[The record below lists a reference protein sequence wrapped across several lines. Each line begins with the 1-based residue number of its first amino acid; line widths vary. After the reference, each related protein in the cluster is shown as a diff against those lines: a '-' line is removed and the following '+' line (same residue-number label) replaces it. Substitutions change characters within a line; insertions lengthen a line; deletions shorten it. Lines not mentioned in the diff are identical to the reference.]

1 MTILVPLPE
10 DFAVRR
16 ADLTFGLR
24 SAILFFQELAV
35 PGIGGAWYVRHFSWP
50 IAAISLA
57 REAKFRFRPATIANA
72 LEALANKAEWAV
84 TPEEDRVTLA
94 VLGKRAFAREPH
106 EWRFGRLKER
116 ECYVQ
121 ATRRQ
126 TVTRSLPSDVGLGFA
141 LEAGRFNNL
150 ELSEAGRELA
160 EAFLDSTEQQGL
172 GKGRP
177 FLRLNL
183 SKWIEGTF
191 KPGDYVA
198 ELCKRL
204 GYRHATRAEKNLVR
218 GRLLSAVPP
227 THTAAGKDPKRR
239 SRLAQCLEKT
249 VRGPGDAPNVQRL
262 QKELCKNGAQGQQHA
277 EEIETALLFDEMREA
292 AVRFLA
298 RLAELVDQAGNRVP
312 VGRAARDEEARD
324 LCGKLRQCAQAYLER
339 PESTRH
345 RAADTFADH
354 CSADVAEAT
363 VFVVR
368 RDDRILQTA
377 GGAIW
382 RGPVFRSH
390 FAGGQG
396 EEEVVDAPDKLR
408 SGRPRRIFQFAE
420 LLGDCN
426 GPE

>member
-1 MTILVPLPE
+1 MPLSE

-35 PGIGGAWYVRHFSWP
+35 PGIGGAWCVRHFSWP
-50 IAAISLA
+50 VAGISLA
-57 REAKFRFRPATIANA
+57 REAGLRKFRAATIATA

-94 VLGKRAFAREPH
+94 VLGKRAFARQPH
-106 EWRFGRLKER
+106 EWRFSRLRER

-126 TVTRSLPSDVGLGFA
+126 TVTRALPSDVGLGFA

-150 ELSEAGRELA
+150 ELAEAGRKLA
-160 EAFLDSTEQQGL
+160 EEFLDSTEQRGMGQ
-172 GKGRP
+172 GRP
-177 FLRLNL
+177 LLRLSL
-183 SKWIEGTF
+183 LKWIKGSFE
-191 KPGDYVA
+191 PRDYIR
-198 ELCKRL
+198 ELCERL
-204 GYRHATRAEKNLVR
+204 GSRNATRAEKDVVR
-218 GRLLSAVPP
+218 GRLLSVVPP
-227 THTAAGKDPKRR
+227 THTAAGNDPMRR
-239 SRLAQCLEKT
+239 YRLAQCLEQAAS
-249 VRGPGDAPNVQRL
+249 RAGDAPNVPRL
-262 QKELCKNGAQGQQHA
+262 QEELRNHGGQRHA

-298 RLAELVDQAGNRVP
+298 RLAGLVDQAGNRVA
-312 VGRAARDEEARD
+312 VGKAARDEKARV
-324 LCGKLRQCAQAYLER
+324 LCGKLCQCAQAYLKR

-354 CSADVAEAT
+354 CSADVAEAA
-363 VFVVR
+363 VFLVR
-368 RDDRILQTA
+368 RDDRILQAA

-382 RGPVFRSH
+382 RGPVFRSQ

-396 EEEVVDAPDKLR
+396 EQEDEADERDNLR